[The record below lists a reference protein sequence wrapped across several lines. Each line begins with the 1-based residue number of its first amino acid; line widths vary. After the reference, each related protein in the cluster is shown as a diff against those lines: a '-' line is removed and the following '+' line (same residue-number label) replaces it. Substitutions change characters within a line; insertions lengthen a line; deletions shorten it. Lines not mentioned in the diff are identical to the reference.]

1 MNVIQQEALAKAMGM
16 QSDQLADILF
26 QQDIQNK
33 TANELRALGK
43 DELADRLEAQTAQ
56 EKFNASVAKLKGLL
70 GDVVTAFMPFI
81 EIEGAFVE
89 FKLK

>member
-1 MNVIQQEALAKAMGM
+1 M

-26 QQDIQNK
+26 QQEIQNK

-70 GDVVTAFMPFI
+70 GDAVTAFMPF
-81 EIEGAFVE
+81 
-89 FKLK
+89 